1 MARSG
6 CARSAVAFGARA
18 EDEVG
23 SALHGYHE
31 ETEDRYI
38 SRKDACVA
46 PYSVEGSASVL
57 VVEERRAVYARD
69 VSEGACM

>member
-46 PYSVEGSASVL
+46 PYSVKGQASVL
-57 VVEERRAVYARD
+57 VVEEQRAVYAQD